1 MDRPDVSVPPLD
13 DDLGDA
19 LDDLAGFRW
28 LPGIAQ
34 ILDGIETA
42 ATTPLTADQT
52 QTMCAVI
59 AGSAGADLLS
69 LLGLL
74 VQRLTN
80 PTSNPC
86 LRQLPE
92 DQRKQTQRYGEQV
105 AFDLLEPDLHQAASE
120 ASAAI
125 TGT

>member
-1 MDRPDVSVPPLD
+1 MSGPGMAVPPLD
-13 DDLGDA
+13 DELDGV
-19 LDDLAGFRW
+19 LDDLAGIH
-28 LPGIAQ
+28 PGIDL
-34 ILDGIETA
+34 IRHGVRCL
-42 ATTPLTADQT
+42 ATDQLTREQT
-52 QTMCAVI
+52 QTLCAAL
-59 AGSAGADLLS
+59 AGSADVDVVTLI
-69 LLGLL
+69 GLA

-80 PTSNPC
+80 PASNPC

-105 AFDLLEPDLHQAASE
+105 AFDLLDPDIHQAASE